1 MAFLFGVFVLTLR
14 LNVIMPRKDKY
25 HEAVV
30 KALQNDGWAITDDP
44 LSVQT
49 PGTEFQIDLAAE
61 QIIISAERSGE
72 KIAVEV
78 KSLIGHTF
86 FYDYY
91 QALGQFMVYKIAL
104 ELVYPEKTLFLAIPK
119 VAYDELRQ
127 SYAFRESWTRYR
139 VNLLVFNH
147 KSKIVAKWI
156 RF

>member
-1 MAFLFGVFVLTLR
+1 
-14 LNVIMPRKDKY
+14 MPKKDKY

-30 KALQNDGWAITDDP
+30 AALQKDDWIITEDP

-61 QIIISAERSGE
+61 KIIISAEKSGE

-91 QALGQFMVYKIAL
+91 QALGQFLVYKIAL
-104 ELVYPEKTLFLAIPK
+104 QLVYPEQTLFLAIPK

-127 SYAFRESWTRYR
+127 SYAFRESWKQYN
-139 VNLLVFNH
+139 VNLLVFHHQH
-147 KSKIVAKWI
+147 KKVFKWI
-156 RF
+156 KN